1 MRTRPF
7 QSNRGESVSLFV
19 RARERPEAFG
29 EVFREYHAPV
39 LQFMARRTFD
49 PEVATDLMAE
59 TFAHMLANLSRFHGS
74 SDEQGRVW
82 MWTIAR
88 NLLTDWY
95 RRGDVETRYLER
107 VGVEPRALEPD
118 EYLRIEELADFRT
131 LREVVRAA
139 LSRLRPLDRQVLE
152 LRVVEERSYHDIAQM
167 LELTI
172 PAVKIRV
179 SRTLRQ
185 LADLLDEHSDAAG
198 RPSRTITGSEEEL
211 LT

>member
-1 MRTRPF
+1 MDAGNG
-7 QSNRGESVSLFV
+7 SSCLFV
-19 RARERPEAFG
+19 RARERPATLG
-29 EVFREYHAPV
+29 DVFREYHAPV
-39 LQFMARRTFD
+39 LQFMIRRTSD
-49 PEVATDLMAE
+49 PEVATDLTAE
-59 TFAHMLANLSRFHGS
+59 TFAQMLASLSGFRGS

-88 NLLTDWY
+88 NLLRDWY

-107 VGVEPRALEPD
+107 VGVESSASGPG

-131 LREVVRAA
+131 RREAVRDA
-139 LSRLRPLDRQVLE
+139 LSHLKPVDRQVVE
-152 LRVVEERSYHDIAQM
+152 LRVVEGRSYHEIAQM

-185 LADLLDEHSDAAG
+185 LAELLYEHSDAAC
-198 RPSRTITGSEEEL
+198 
-211 LT
+211 